1 MTHAPRP
8 VLCPATL
15 RRTLAALSAAAL
27 VAVAGCAAPTSGDLA
42 SRAQRESQRETRGS
56 FAGVAVPPGL
66 PPERFAPAENAD
78 ASTPASDIASA
89 ARADAPAPRDP
100 NPDALRAYI
109 AGRSALVDGD
119 AARAVEALER
129 AVDADPEASAAWRDL
144 GEARRDA
151 GDRFGSDA
159 AHRQAIEIN
168 PNERR
173 SLVRLGL
180 DAAARREFDR
190 AVELLA
196 RIDLHERP
204 GDPAEPY
211 LIHAA
216 LGQSLIETGR
226 LAAGA
231 ELLAQGVDLPDHFS
245 RPTLFQND
253 LSQLY
258 RSRGDAWTAVGDA
271 RVRLDQPA
279 AAMHA
284 YDRAS
289 ELPSFDPVGLL
300 ARRIYALL
308 AAQRPASAAA
318 ALIAAVTA
326 DGLTLE
332 DQHLRLIAYLR
343 EQTPAGA
350 RIGEAIER
358 ELAAAAAALTA
369 SDLRRV
375 SGRLALARAAAL
387 PDAQAAAVLRER
399 LASVP
404 GDSAAIT
411 QLLART
417 NAGSP
422 AALAEQ
428 VAALIDASPLNERAY
443 TRTAIRLAGDAQ
455 ALYDA
460 LPAEPATNG
469 GALLRARLA
478 AALGRADE
486 SEETLTD
493 VIDDD
498 PSFTPAVSALAELL
512 LRQRRYDEASAVI
525 ERLDETAGEPA
536 LLAKAQGLAGLGR
549 ASEAVE
555 LLTAGAD
562 APGASA
568 DLVYELGGLLERLG
582 DFEGAARR
590 YTHAVALD
598 RLMEAAHA
606 ARIRLY
612 NQGAPLADRD
622 RMFAAVRDL
631 REAIPSARTLRW
643 LRAQELASSGQY
655 GAAERA
661 LRDLAEEGDDPLV
674 ERALVS
680 VWIAT
685 SSPDRAEEWLREK
698 LVDRPD
704 DAGLVSQLA
713 RAVAAQG
720 RHAEAATLLEHAI
733 EVQPN
738 DASLSIQ
745 LESLLRDHLGRGDE
759 ADELTLGRLA
769 SAPPSLNAG
778 LQEAA
783 VWLRRE
789 QYEDA
794 AHAVTRGLQTTGVV
808 RPDELRGALAV
819 AQTIG
824 ARSQVD
830 PAVRPLAIGVLD
842 AISARNSELPEAA
855 HRLRA
860 ILMVL
865 DGASP
870 EAVRAVVARAYQDL
884 GDEANDTAT
893 AAAQAFVQ
901 QQRAGDG
908 AAFLESLVTARPTL
922 NEPLVTLWLSLVWQF
937 PEPTRAERFVG
948 FLLERG
954 AATNTLRTTFNQPD
968 TELSEDESAGEIAQ
982 QIAEQYARLG
992 DPDATEAMYRVVL
1005 RFNPLHVMAN
1015 NNLGYQLLVRGGD
1028 LDEAERMIEH
1038 AYEGDPNSAA
1048 VVDSLGWVRYL
1059 KGVVEDETDAS
1070 GLVVREGAIGL
1081 LERAIALGLA
1091 DQDPGV
1097 FEIHLHLGDAY
1108 WRAGQEELAVEQW
1121 RAGRLAAQALAQ
1133 LMGENTPEE
1142 VSNVAEDARE
1152 RLDAAQRGADPV
1164 IAPIASETTNA
1175 PSTEPGGAR

>member
-1 MTHAPRP
+1 MTNARA

-15 RRTLAALSAAAL
+15 RFYAGALTAAVL
-27 VAVAGCAAPTSGDLA
+27 VALAGCAAPSSGDLA
-42 SRAQRESQRETRGS
+42 GRAQRESQRETRGS

-66 PPERFAPAENAD
+66 PPERFAPATTPD
-78 ASTPASDIASA
+78 AYTPASEIASS
-89 ARADAPAPRDP
+89 ARVEAPAPRDP

-119 AARAVEALER
+119 ASRAVEALER
-129 AVDADPEASAAWRDL
+129 AVDADPEAAAAWRDL
-144 GEARRDA
+144 GEARREA

-159 AHRQAIEIN
+159 AHRQAITIN

-190 AVELLA
+190 AIDLLA
-196 RIDLHERP
+196 RIDLHARP

-211 LIHAA
+211 LVHAA

-226 LAAGA
+226 LTAGA
-231 ELLAQGVDLPDHFS
+231 ELLAQGVDLPEHFS
-245 RPTLFQND
+245 RPTLFPND

-271 RVRLDQPA
+271 RARLDEPA
-279 AAMHA
+279 AALHA
-284 YDRAS
+284 YERAS

-308 AAQRPASAAA
+308 AAGRPASAGA
-318 ALIAAVTA
+318 ALIGAVA
-326 DGLTLE
+326 SDGLTLE

-343 EQTPAGA
+343 EETPPGA
-350 RIGEAIER
+350 RIGDAIER
-358 ELAAAAAALTA
+358 ELAAAAAALTT
-369 SDLRRV
+369 SDRRRLD
-375 SGRLALARAAAL
+375 GRLALARAAAL
-387 PDAQAAAVLRER
+387 PDARAAAVLRER
-399 LASVP
+399 LASEP
-404 GDSAAIT
+404 GDSAAIS

-443 TRTAIRLAGDAQ
+443 TRTAVRLAGDAQ
-455 ALYDA
+455 SLYDA
-460 LPAEPATNG
+460 LPDIPATSG

-478 AALGRADE
+478 AALDRTDE
-486 SEETLTD
+486 AEETLTD
-493 VIDDD
+493 VIDAD
-498 PSFTPAVSALAELL
+498 PTFTPAVSALAELL
-512 LRQRRYDEASAVI
+512 LSQRRYEEASAVV
-525 ERLDETAGEPA
+525 ERLDESAGEPA
-536 LLAKAQGLAGLGR
+536 LLAKAHGLAGLGR
-549 ASEAVE
+549 ASEAVD
-555 LLTAGAD
+555 LLRAGAD

-568 DLVYELGGLLERLG
+568 NLVYELGGLLERLG

-598 RLMEAAHA
+598 RLMESAHA
-606 ARIRLY
+606 ARIRLF
-612 NQGAPLADRD
+612 NQGSPLADRE

-661 LRDLAEEGDDPLV
+661 LRELAEEGEDPLV

-685 SSPDRAEEWLREK
+685 SSPDRAEAWLREK
-698 LVDRPD
+698 LVERPD
-704 DAGLVSQLA
+704 DSALVSQLA

-720 RHAEAATLLEHAI
+720 RHGEAATLIERTLEG
-733 EVQPN
+733 QPN

-745 LESLLRDHLGRGDE
+745 LEALLRDHLGRGDE
-759 ADELTLGRLA
+759 ADELTLSRLA
-769 SAPPSLNAG
+769 SVPPSLNAG

-789 QYEDA
+789 HYEEA
-794 AHAVTRGLQTTGVV
+794 AHAVTRGLSTTNAV

-830 PAVRPLAIGVLD
+830 PSVRPLAIGVLD

-865 DGASP
+865 DGASS

-901 QQRAGDG
+901 QQRAADG
-908 AAFLESLVTARPTL
+908 AAFLEALVSSRPTL

-937 PEPTRAERFVG
+937 PDPAGAERFVG

-954 AATNTLRTTFNQPD
+954 AATNTLRTTFNQPN

-982 QIAEQYARLG
+982 QIAEQYARAG

-1028 LDEAERMIEH
+1028 LDEAERMIQH

-1059 KGVVEDETDAS
+1059 KGVVEDETDES
-1070 GLVVREGAIGL
+1070 GLVLREGAIGL
-1081 LERAIALGLA
+1081 LERAIAIGLA
-1091 DQDPGV
+1091 DKDPGV

-1108 WRAGQEELAVEQW
+1108 WRAGQQELAIEQW
-1121 RAGRLAAQALAQ
+1121 KAGRLAAQALAQ
-1133 LMGENTPEE
+1133 LMGENTPED
-1142 VSNVAEDARE
+1142 VTAVAEQARE
-1152 RLDAAQRGADPV
+1152 RLDAAQHGGEPAV
-1164 IAPIASETTNA
+1164 APLASETAEA
-1175 PSTEPGGAR
+1175 PSHEPGEAR